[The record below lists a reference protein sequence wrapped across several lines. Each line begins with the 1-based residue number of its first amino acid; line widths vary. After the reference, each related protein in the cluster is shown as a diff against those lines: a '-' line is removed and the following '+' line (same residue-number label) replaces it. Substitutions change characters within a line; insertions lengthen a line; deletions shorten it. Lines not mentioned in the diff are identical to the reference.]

1 MLASPGHVAFR
12 LPKGQERV
20 TVVRP
25 GVGCLSSF
33 NRKAGRHAIIFFFF
47 LVLVVVVEFE
57 MFLSKDSSLN
67 TGSLNRAK
75 AMY

>member
-1 MLASPGHVAFR
+1 MAFR

-33 NRKAGRHAIIFFFF
+33 NRKAGRHAIYIYIYFFGGGGGGG
-47 LVLVVVVEFE
+47 V
-57 MFLSKDSSLN
+57 
-67 TGSLNRAK
+67 
-75 AMY
+75 

>member
-1 MLASPGHVAFR
+1 MAFR

-47 LVLVVVVEFE
+47 GPGGGGGV
-57 MFLSKDSSLN
+57 
-67 TGSLNRAK
+67 
-75 AMY
+75 